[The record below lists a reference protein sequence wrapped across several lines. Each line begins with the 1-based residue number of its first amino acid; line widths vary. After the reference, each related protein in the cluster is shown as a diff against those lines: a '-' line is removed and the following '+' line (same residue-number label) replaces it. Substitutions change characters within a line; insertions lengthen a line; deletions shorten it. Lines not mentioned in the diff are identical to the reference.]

1 MGDGPAGALLRAAW
15 SALGGDSD
23 AVDEVRTTGQPAGLL
38 PSSLPVLPAMVA
50 AVGAATLAAAVL
62 DATRSGRTVPPVDVD
77 VEHVALAA
85 RSERYARRSGR
96 RAEDLFAPLSR
107 FWTTADGWL
116 RLHANYVW
124 HRERALRVLDCPDG
138 LDSVAAAVR
147 TWRGTDLEDALAA
160 AGAVGTAVRTRSE
173 WMAHPQGAAVA
184 ARPLLTWTAGSAPTR
199 PLGPGRAAEGVRVLD
214 LTRVIAGPVATRT
227 LAAWGAQ
234 VLRVDGPR
242 LPELPA
248 QTVDTLPGKASAT
261 LDLADTGRLEP
272 LLAAADVVVQGYRP
286 AALARF
292 GLDAGALAGRHPHL
306 TVVSLSA
313 WGATGPW
320 AGRRGFDSLVQCAT
334 GIADAEGSP
343 ERPGVLPA
351 QVLDHATGYLAAAA
365 VLLSLAGT
373 VRGEP
378 ARSVA
383 LSLASTAH
391 WLTTPSPPSA
401 PRAAA
406 PSPPPAPRA
415 EEGRYLV
422 TLPGAADPVQV
433 VAPPGRSGDLVP
445 AWHRTTELGA
455 DPVAFP
461 SARGGPAPS

>member
-1 MGDGPAGALLRAAW
+1 MTGAVAEPTRALLDVAW
-15 SALGGDSD
+15 SALGGDAALPD
-23 AVDEVRTTGQPAGLL
+23 RVATTGDAAGLL
-38 PSSLPVLPAMVA
+38 PSTQPALPAMVA
-50 AVGAATLAAAVL
+50 AVGAATLAAGVL
-62 DATRSGRTVPPVDVD
+62 DAARSGRAVPPVDLD

-85 RSERYARRSGR
+85 RSERHARRAGAA
-96 RAEDLFAPLSR
+96 AEDLFAPLSR
-107 FWTTADGWL
+107 FWATADGWL
-116 RLHANYVW
+116 RLHANYAW
-124 HRERALRVLDCPDG
+124 HREAALRVLGCADG
-138 LDSVAAAVR
+138 PAGPEAVAAAVR
-147 TWRGTDLEDALAA
+147 TWRGADLEDALAA
-160 AGAVGTAVRTRSE
+160 GGGVGNAVRTRAE
-173 WMAHPQGAAVA
+173 WATHPQGAAVA
-184 ARPLLTWTAGSAPTR
+184 ARPLLSAVPMPAPPR
-199 PLGPGRAAEGVRVLD
+199 PGGPGRAAEGVRVLD

-248 QTVDTLPGKASAT
+248 QTVDTLPGKVSAT

-286 AALARF
+286 GALARF
-292 GLDAGALAGRHPHL
+292 GLDAGALAARHPHL
-306 TVVSLSA
+306 TVVTLSA

-320 AGRRGFDSLVQCAT
+320 ARRRGFDSLVQCAS

-378 ARSVA
+378 ARSVE

-391 WLTTPSPPSA
+391 WLTGVAGLP
-401 PRAAA
+401 AATER
-406 PSPPPAPRA
+406 PPAPD
-415 EEGRYLV
+415 RYLV
-422 TLPGAADPVQV
+422 DLPGAAAPVQV
-433 VAPPGRSGDLVP
+433 VAPPGRVGDLVP
-445 AWHRTTELGA
+445 AWHRTTEPGA
-455 DPVAFP
+455 DPAAFAP
-461 SARGGPAPS
+461 ARGGPAPS